1 MKRLLYRLLPAVF
14 SFLALAAAIGVKPT
28 CILTMHQPEV
38 PKSLLK

>member
-28 CILTMHQPEV
+28 CSLMLYQPEV
-38 PKSLLK
+38 PKSLRK